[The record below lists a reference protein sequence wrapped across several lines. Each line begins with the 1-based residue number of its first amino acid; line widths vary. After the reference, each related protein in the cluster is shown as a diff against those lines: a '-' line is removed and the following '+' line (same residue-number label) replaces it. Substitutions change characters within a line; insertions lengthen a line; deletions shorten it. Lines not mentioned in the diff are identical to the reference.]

1 MSTEIQTRRRQPK
14 SNPVKTALVGLLGVA
29 IGFTAMT
36 VVSARVM
43 ELYRGEQPDLATS
56 TLQQSVEAD
65 LENNEGLTLQSDVTC
80 ARSTEY
86 GIWNCSFM
94 SRDAQSTIRVRWY
107 EDGSFSYAGGFG
119 QQQ

>member
-1 MSTEIQTRRRQPK
+1 
-14 SNPVKTALVGLLGVA
+14 
-29 IGFTAMT
+29 MT
-36 VVSARVM
+36 IVSQRVVELARDA
-43 ELYRGEQPDLATS
+43 GPDLATS

-65 LENNEGLTLQSDVTC
+65 LENKEGLTLQSDVSC
-80 ARSTEY
+80 VRSSEY

-119 QQQ
+119 QEN